1 MHRVGQSFW
10 SRFSDQQMHVFGH
23 DNIAVNPHL
32 EAQSHAFEAFDKEV
46 VDVRR
51 CELAVPL
58 ITTEGEEVRLAGF
71 VESFQ
76 SACHVEHYMPD
87 DHPVSVTAQVS
98 AKVRR
103 EPGAPGTFGS

>member
-10 SRFSDQQMHVFGH
+10 RRFADQPMNVFGH
-23 DNIAVNPHL
+23 DDITVNTHF

-58 ITTEGEEVRLAGF
+58 ITTEGEEMGLAGC

-76 SACHVEHYMPD
+76 SACHARNYTPD
-87 DHPVSVTAQVS
+87 DHSVSVTAQVS

-103 EPGAPGTFGS
+103 EPGAPGRR